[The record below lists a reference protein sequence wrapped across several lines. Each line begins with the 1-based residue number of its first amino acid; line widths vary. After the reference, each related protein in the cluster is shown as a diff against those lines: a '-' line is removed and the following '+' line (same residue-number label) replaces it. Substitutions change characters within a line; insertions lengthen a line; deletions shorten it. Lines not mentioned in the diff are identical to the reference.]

1 MGVDF
6 SATPTPQG
14 RARAEASKAA
24 ALARERDLERP
35 EQETVR
41 PRSGEPELLGRRV
54 PDQAVRTD
62 EDGKDREEQ
71 AEERVEERG
80 VLDEIAGADGP
91 DDRADRVRA
100 KSAPGPSV
108 GRRIRQTA
116 PVAPARRAD
125 RQR

>member
-14 RARAEASKAA
+14 RARAEASKTA
-24 ALARERDLERP
+24 ALARERELERP
-35 EQETVR
+35 EQEAVR
-41 PRSGEPELLGRRV
+41 PRSAEPELLGRRV
-54 PDQAVRTD
+54 PDQAVRAE
-62 EDGKDREEQ
+62 EDGKDGKEQ
-71 AEERVEERG
+71 AEERG
-80 VLDEIAGADGP
+80 VLDEIAEADGP